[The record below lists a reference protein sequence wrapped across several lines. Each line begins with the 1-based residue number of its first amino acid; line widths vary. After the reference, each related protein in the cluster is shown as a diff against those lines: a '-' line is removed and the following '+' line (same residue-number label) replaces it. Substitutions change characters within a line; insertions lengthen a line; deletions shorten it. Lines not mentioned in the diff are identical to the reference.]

1 MPLVLG
7 KQALGPFRW
16 ANSAH
21 GARLDAAWSAGSG
34 IGVPEL
40 FVGLDDNVCMF
51 GIHAESRGCDFVNI
65 LTDESD
71 PGVCV
76 CARTCVSFACSVPCV
91 HFELRIAC
99 ICSCLPS
106 MRKLLIVADAVHWKF
121 IPINPHNNIK
131 MSLLQACVDPEHMR
145 TFYKGAMLS
154 DETLRRFGFADF
166 TEVIQQPGEAVTAHS
181 YHCGLGMQKIAEAHS
196 WFSEAW
202 YGLRLDN
209 APELPV
215 FFPGEV
221 AEAASDAQVL
231 LPTMASAS
239 AAPGGSAA
247 RKRRKITTSDD
258 EPGAA
263 S

>member
-1 MPLVLG
+1 MV
-7 KQALGPFRW
+7 
-16 ANSAH
+16 
-21 GARLDAAWSAGSG
+21 
-34 IGVPEL
+34 V
-40 FVGLDDNVCMF
+40 
-51 GIHAESRGCDFVNI
+51 
-65 LTDESD
+65 
-71 PGVCV
+71 
-76 CARTCVSFACSVPCV
+76 
-91 HFELRIAC
+91 
-99 ICSCLPS
+99 
-106 MRKLLIVADAVHWKF
+106 AVHWKF

-215 FFPGEV
+215 FFP
-221 AEAASDAQVL
+221 AYASGGTDVVVV
-231 LPTMASAS
+231 M
-239 AAPGGSAA
+239 AAPAPVSAPA
-247 RKRRKITTSDD
+247 ETSTGRKRRKVTAGDD
-258 EPGAA
+258 EAGAA
-263 S
+263 D